1 MADTRPVECR
11 FFDADD
17 KLVGKVSL
25 PPRTPG
31 APLRKIVLDSKT
43 FIEGDGTGFYGE
55 NEFAEQVE
63 HSQEVMSA

>member
-17 KLVGKVSL
+17 RRIGTLQL
-25 PPRTPG
+25 PPRTLS

-55 NEFAEQVE
+55 NEFSEVVEAECFKG
-63 HSQEVMSA
+63 